1 MSTAG
6 SQSTLQIRLQIRMY
20 IKNYQQIRSQ
30 LGQSVYFG
38 EKGLKGPPTF
48 SKSCFLQQHQAPLLF
63 EDQTNNLIEQLC
75 RSMMNLKEGQLN

>member
-1 MSTAG
+1 M
-6 SQSTLQIRLQIRMY
+6 
-20 IKNYQQIRSQ
+20 
-30 LGQSVYFG
+30 YFG